1 MRRWGW
7 IGGAVLVG
15 AVTTGGVD
23 AGQVNACKA
32 DRPCFTAVYNDGTTL
47 VIEWTD
53 PGRSNHW
60 NFRWSRD
67 GMDVWNDSDVN
78 VQNFRLKNFRAN
90 TNYQFAVQGC
100 YKPPLQRSI
109 CSPFEQVEVR
119 SCGAKNRP
127 CR

>member
-1 MRRWGW
+1 MQRWVC
-7 IGGAVLVG
+7 IVG
-15 AVTTGGVD
+15 VALAGLLAAAGSY

-32 DRPCFTAVYNDGTTL
+32 DRPCFTAVYNEGATL

-53 PGRSNHW
+53 PGDSNHW

-67 GMDVWNDSDVN
+67 GMDVWNDFDVKARH
-78 VQNFRLKNFRAN
+78 FRLKNFRAN

-100 YKPPLQRSI
+100 YKPPLQRSR
-109 CSPFEQVEVR
+109 CSPFEEIEIR
-119 SCGAKNRP
+119 SCGSKAKP